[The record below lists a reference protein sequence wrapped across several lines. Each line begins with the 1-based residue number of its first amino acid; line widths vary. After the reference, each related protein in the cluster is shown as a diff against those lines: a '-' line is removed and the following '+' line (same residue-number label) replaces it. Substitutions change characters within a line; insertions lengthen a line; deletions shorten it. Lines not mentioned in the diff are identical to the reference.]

1 MHTTVAPA
9 AHYGSEAQ
17 YRLFDLLTA
26 PLRWEVLAVA
36 LELGIFDGLKLPRAA
51 DELAQQYGLDGEGT
65 ELLLNALVSLG
76 VVGKQHGGYCVD
88 DRFAPLLTSTS
99 DVSMSR
105 LLTYLGEVRHVSA
118 DDIIALLRDK
128 QQVPT
133 GPEMARPEFWS
144 RAVGGLRSFHRSVRN
159 PIVMDI
165 LSGLPRWPDVKKI
178 LDLGAGSESL
188 ALDIYAARPDIDTVI
203 FDLPGVVDNLER
215 RIADNSRIQLRG
227 GDMNCDDLGT
237 GYDLV
242 WASMVF
248 YYARDLVSV
257 MGRIRSALGSG
268 GMLISF
274 HEELSDDR
282 TEPEFHVL
290 GRLHAELKSGPL
302 SIARGHIRA
311 AAAEAGFLD
320 VQSFSLET
328 PFGQMELV
336 IGTA

>member
-1 MHTTVAPA
+1 MPTAISPA
-9 AHYGSEAQ
+9 ARYGSDAQ

-36 LELGIFDGLKLPRAA
+36 LELGIFDDLTLPRAA
-51 DELAQQYGLDGEGT
+51 GELAQQYGLDGEGT

-76 VVGKQHGGYCVD
+76 VVGKHEDSYCVD
-88 DRFAPLLTSTS
+88 GGFAPLLTSTS
-99 DVSMSR
+99 DISMSN
-105 LLTYLGEVRHVSA
+105 LLSYLGEVRHVSA
-118 DDIIALLRDK
+118 DNIIALLRDK
-128 QQVPT
+128 QQVQT
-133 GPEMARPEFWS
+133 GPEMVRPEYWS

-165 LSGLPRWPDVKKI
+165 LSGLPCWPGVKKM

-188 ALDIYAARPDIDTVI
+188 ALDICAARPDIDTVI
-203 FDLPGVVDNLER
+203 FDLPGVVASLGSRVTDKT
-215 RIADNSRIQLRG
+215 RIQLRG

-237 GYDLV
+237 GYDLI

-248 YYARDLVSV
+248 YYARDLTSV
-257 MGRIRSALGSG
+257 MGRIRRALRPG

-274 HEELSDDR
+274 HEELNDDR
-282 TEPEFHVL
+282 TEPEFHIL

-302 SIARGHIRA
+302 SVARGRVRA
-311 AAAEAGFLD
+311 AAAEAGFHN
-320 VQSFSLET
+320 VQSFSLQT

-336 IGTA
+336 TGTA

>member
-1 MHTTVAPA
+1 MATAVAPA
-9 AHYGSEAQ
+9 ARYGSDAQ

-36 LELGIFDGLKLPRAA
+36 LELGIFDDLATPRTAG
-51 DELAQQYGLDGEGT
+51 ELAQQYGLDGEGT

-76 VVGKQHGGYCVD
+76 VVGKQEGGYCVD
-88 DRFAPLLTSTS
+88 GGFAPLLTSTS
-99 DVSMSR
+99 DVSMSS

-118 DDIIALLRDK
+118 DNIIALLRDK
-128 QQVPT
+128 QQVQT
-133 GPEMARPEFWS
+133 GPEMVRPEYWS
-144 RAVGGLRSFHRSVRN
+144 RAVRGLRSFHHSIRN

-165 LSGLPRWPDVKKI
+165 LSGLPCWPDVKKL

-188 ALDIYAARPDIDTVI
+188 AQDICAARPDIDTVI

-215 RIADNSRIQLRG
+215 RIADDARIKLRG

-237 GYDLV
+237 GYDLI

-248 YYARDLVSV
+248 YYARDLTSV
-257 MGRIRSALGSG
+257 MGRIRRALRPG
-268 GMLISF
+268 GVLISF
-274 HEELSDDR
+274 HEELNDDR
-282 TEPEFHVL
+282 TAPEFHVL

-302 SIARGHIRA
+302 SVERGCVRA
-311 AAAEAGFLD
+311 AAAEAGFLN